1 MSTEYNIF
9 LAAPKGSSDLH
20 VQSAK
25 SLVEEKF
32 GEAVSH
38 ATVKVVTADEEW
50 NRSFSQ
56 SGSWDE
62 WTTHVATGVDYE
74 FRTPL
79 YNAIVCTTERVGK
92 ATSDIVTKALENR
105 RMVALVVDSKITQVI
120 GVESI
125 DSDNWQSGWR
135 LTLDT

>member
-1 MSTEYNIF
+1 MTAEYNIF

-25 SLVEEKF
+25 AVVEEKF
-32 GEAVSH
+32 SEAVSH
-38 ATVKVVTADEEW
+38 ASVKIVTADEEW
-50 NRSFSQ
+50 DRSFSQ
-56 SGSWDE
+56 SGSWDA
-62 WTTHVATGVDYE
+62 WTTYVASGVDYE

-79 YNAIVCTTERVGK
+79 YNAIVCTTERIGK
-92 ATSDIVTKALENR
+92 ATCDIVTKALESR
-105 RMVALVVDSKITQVI
+105 RMVALVMDSKITQVI

-135 LTLDT
+135 LTLDA

>member
-1 MSTEYNIF
+1 MSAEYNIF
-9 LAAPKGSSDLH
+9 LASPRGSSDLH

-25 SLVEEKF
+25 TVVDDKF
-32 GEAVSH
+32 SAAISH

-50 NRSFSQ
+50 ARSFSQ
-56 SGSWDE
+56 SGSWDA
-62 WTTHVATGVDYE
+62 WTTHVASGVDYE

-79 YNAIVCTTERVGK
+79 YNAIVCTTEKVGK
-92 ATSDIVTKALENR
+92 ATADIVEKALGNR
-105 RMVALVVDSKITQVI
+105 RMVALVMDSKITQVI
-120 GVESI
+120 GVESV